1 MSEHERK
8 VILDGLIRGDLSV
21 PEARLRLGH
30 FSWDSDTELVKLTR
44 HDLVRI
50 IDRYLGGSID
60 GSDVEQWA
68 EAIEGR
74 DDVGYETCVADWL
87 RQVVFELANP
97 DLAVPLGPLRAA
109 ELKSE
114 MARE

>member
-1 MSEHERK
+1 MTEQERR
-8 VILDGLIRGDLSV
+8 VTLEGLIRGDLPV
-21 PEARLRLGH
+21 PEARLRLAR
-30 FSWDSDTELVKLTR
+30 FPWDSDIELVKLTR

-50 IDRYLGGSID
+50 IDRYLTGSID

-74 DDVGYETCVADWL
+74 DDVGYETSVADRL

-97 DLAVPLGPLRAA
+97 DLAAPLGPLRAA
-109 ELKSE
+109 ELKAE
-114 MARE
+114 IAGA

>member
-1 MSEHERK
+1 MTEQERK
-8 VILDGLIRGDLSV
+8 VTLEGLIRGDLPV
-21 PEARLRLGH
+21 PEARVRLGR
-30 FSWDSDTELVKLTR
+30 FPWDSDTELVTLTR

-50 IDRYLGGSID
+50 IDRYLSGGID
-60 GSDVEQWA
+60 GGDVEQWA

-74 DDVGYETCVADWL
+74 DDVGYEASVADRL

-109 ELKSE
+109 ELKAE
-114 MARE
+114 IADA